1 MDLRH
6 LHDPWRYLD
15 LGFAHLERNPPPA
28 EGRWT
33 LDLLRSGRFDELHD
47 AQRRAAVE
55 DGFRDAQ
62 AIIDAEISGQ
72 PRRDGWTVPYTHTAE
87 PGPWVLEQA
96 ATQLRAIG
104 SNEPAEAIYLFAD
117 TDANGRPLDSRDGS
131 VYELGFEGDDLP
143 PLKEAGFW
151 SVTMYRTSNSLLV
164 DNPDANYT
172 TRPECPAST
181 AAPTA
186 AQPWSWPP
194 SGRRAW
200 PRQTGCRHLTTNLF
214 SWACV
219 FTTRARQ
226 SARDPGSRRRW

>member
-1 MDLRH
+1 M
-6 LHDPWRYLD
+6 
-15 LGFAHLERNPPPA
+15 GFAHLERNPPPA
-28 EGRWT
+28 EGRWL

-117 TDANGRPLDSRDGS
+117 TDADGRPLDSRDGS
-131 VYELGFEGDDLP
+131 VYELSFEGDDLP
-143 PLKEAGFW
+143 PLEEAGFW

-164 DNPDANYT
+164 DNPDANYA
-172 TRPECPAST
+172 TRPECPGFDRGANGSAT
-181 AAPTA
+181 VVLATERPEGVAEANWLPAPDDEPFQLGLRLYYPGAAIREG
-186 AQPWSWPP
+186 SWFPP
-194 SGRRAW
+194 PVVVRS
-200 PRQTGCRHLTTNLF
+200 
-214 SWACV
+214 
-219 FTTRARQ
+219 
-226 SARDPGSRRRW
+226 